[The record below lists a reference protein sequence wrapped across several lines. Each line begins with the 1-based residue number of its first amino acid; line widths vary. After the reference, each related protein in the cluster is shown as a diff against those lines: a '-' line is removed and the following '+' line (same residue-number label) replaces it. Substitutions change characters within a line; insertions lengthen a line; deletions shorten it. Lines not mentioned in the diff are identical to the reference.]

1 MIQVIFILLNNKM
14 CYTFNVLGDIMENY
28 YELLI
33 NKIKTALNGNDY
45 QTVRNI
51 IKEELSMP
59 YVPLAIE
66 QKLNDIL
73 SQLPPIEDNV
83 TKIEQDSERL
93 RVLLVG
99 NVQKQIQAMEYLAQ
113 LNIRNYI
120 DIVKEYLLNDN
131 LPIIKSYLIA
141 ICIQQQLNEE
151 ITVEKEGY
159 QYQIIPSSLLMP
171 ETSDGYILCN
181 ERLIALLSDND
192 PSLLNMSLDVLHQL
206 AYLKLPETYDEDET
220 EILTYSILRY
230 VLKVMNDLNRWEDIK
245 LENRINEEILMDIA
259 I

>member
-1 MIQVIFILLNNKM
+1 MIQVIFLLLDIKM

-33 NKIKTALNGNDY
+33 NKIKMALNENDY
-45 QTVRNI
+45 QTVRSI

-73 SQLPPIEDNV
+73 SQLPPIEDNI

-93 RVLLVG
+93 KMLLES

-131 LPIIKSYLIA
+131 LPIIKCYLIA

-151 ITVEKEGY
+151 ITVEKDGY

-181 ERLIALLSDND
+181 ERLTALLSDND

-220 EILTYSILRY
+220 EILTNSILRY
-230 VLKVMNDLNRWEDIK
+230 VLKAMNDPDRWEDIK
-245 LENRINEEILMDIA
+245 LENKINEEILMDIA